1 MPTAAG
7 PNSNEQGLVFAIDMG
22 DVTGYKGQPATNI
35 WESGHP
41 NPHGS
46 ALRIINT
53 DKWLGKRIDSGVVYH
68 NMVNRRA
75 TADSPDKTF
84 FNNGGLN
91 MGSMQFSVLRSDT
104 KYIQI
109 SFDYYGVTAYKRF
122 CCPSSG
128 LNGYLGVEYSDGSR
142 KTSGWD
148 TTYSPGN
155 GDDWNNL
162 DENMGKWQRIS
173 LIATLDQ
180 NLTPQSIWALYI
192 YYDALMQGEGYFANM
207 IFTEHSF
214 YPTGP
219 VKFVNGS
226 RSRFEAIKDL
236 TGTVETLDVNTVT
249 LGPTSKLIL
258 DGTNDYIRTQKPA
271 SDFGINH
278 EFSFEYVIYFDSATM
293 TQTGDGW
300 GFPGYN
306 PYWGYS
312 NRFYISSNGGVRPGL
327 RYQNDSGSWI
337 DSNGSFE
344 GVIPFDQTVHVVIV
358 KGPGY
363 IKSYLNGELRGEGSY
378 PDSGYDN
385 TLNGPQLGIVGWDY
399 LAAEISMTKIYNRT
413 LDQDQVI
420 QNYNILKKRFNI

>member
-7 PNSNEQGLVFAIDMG
+7 PNSNEQGLVFAIDMA

-91 MGSMQFSVLRSDT
+91 IGSMQFSVLRSDT
-104 KYIQI
+104 RYIQI

-207 IFTEHSF
+207 IFTEHSS

-226 RSRFEAIKDL
+226 RNNSESLFNLFNKTSLDVSTTSFNSFGSIVFDGTSDYLTGPFLSDLVGENPSAITFEVVFKPDVLTDYSGVIGDYVGPSGTGFAIKRRSPTDDRIEFR
-236 TGTVETLDVNTVT
+236 VYAVN
-249 LGPTSKLIL
+249 SI
-258 DGTNDYIRTQKPA
+258 PA
-271 SDFGINH
+271 MDA
-278 EFSFEYVIYFDSATM
+278 YF
-293 TQTGDGW
+293 
-300 GFPGYN
+300 
-306 PYWGYS
+306 
-312 NRFYISSNGGVRPGL
+312 ISG
-327 RYQNDSGSWI
+327 
-337 DSNGSFE
+337 E
-344 GVIPFDQTVHVVIV
+344 TVHVVCTWDNSGRINMYHNGV
-358 KGPGY
+358 
-363 IKSYLNGELRGEGSY
+363 IKTQISGVGTTWNHGNAALRIGHIYGGMGNPAYFSGEI
-378 PDSGYDN
+378 P
-385 TLNGPQLGIVGWDY
+385 VV
-399 LAAEISMTKIYNRT
+399 KIYNKALT
-413 LDQDQVI
+413 AEDI
-420 QNYNILKKRFNI
+420 ANNYNTLKKRFNI